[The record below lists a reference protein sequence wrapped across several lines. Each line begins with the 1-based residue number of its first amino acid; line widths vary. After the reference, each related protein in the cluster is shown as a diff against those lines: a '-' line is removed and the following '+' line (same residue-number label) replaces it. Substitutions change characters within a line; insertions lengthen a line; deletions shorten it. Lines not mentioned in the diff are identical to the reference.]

1 MTEAWAEGWKERLQ
15 GRLADLG
22 CETVTDFLG
31 MFPVESYIDVA
42 KRLGSDVAAVQL
54 VWGQFD
60 EAKAAGR
67 VREAAL
73 DHLVRSLA
81 EAMKRKGWGVGIHW
95 DRIRA
100 RGFSTWS
107 AAIKGHFPGE
117 YDDQVEAVLAAL
129 KTSPPPE
136 GWRPQG
142 NCDPYLIA
150 ALETGWPQPGAGQD
164 QEPSL

>member
-1 MTEAWAEGWKERLQ
+1 MTETWADGWQDRLR

-22 CETVTDFLG
+22 CETVSDFLG
-31 MFPVESYIDVA
+31 MFPVESYVRVA
-42 KRLGSDVAAVQL
+42 KRLGNDVAAVQL

-60 EAKAAGR
+60 EAKEAGR

-100 RGFSTWS
+100 RGFSAWS
-107 AAIKGHFPGE
+107 SAIKGHFQGE
-117 YDDQVEAVLAAL
+117 HDEHVEAVLDSL
-129 KTSPPPE
+129 KASPPPE
-136 GWRPQG
+136 GWRPEG
-142 NCDPYLIA
+142 NDDPFLLA
-150 ALETGWPQPGAGQD
+150 AFEAGWPA
-164 QEPSL
+164 